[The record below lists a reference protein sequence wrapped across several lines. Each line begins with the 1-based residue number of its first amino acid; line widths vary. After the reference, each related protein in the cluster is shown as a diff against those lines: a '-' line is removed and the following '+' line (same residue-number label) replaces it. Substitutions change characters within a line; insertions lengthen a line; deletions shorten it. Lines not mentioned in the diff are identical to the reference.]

1 VKKEE
6 THEDDQSSLVRRGV
20 FGHAGPSRGPCNS
33 IGCSPDTTGG
43 GRVCG
48 FTLTTKAREELLR
61 AINAAVDG
69 EIAYANAR
77 VRADRVKFGNDKIWC
92 RLAFSVYNNLFVP
105 NSNTP
110 W

>member
-1 VKKEE
+1 MKTIKAALFAAVCLVMPAQA
-6 THEDDQSSLVRRGV
+6 ED
-20 FGHAGPSRGPCNS
+20 HATASDAVLIRQVV
-33 IGCSPDTTGG
+33 D
-43 GRVCG
+43 VCG

-92 RLAFSVYNNLFVP
+92 RLAFSVCNNLFVP